1 MTIIA
6 GQILPGSPYVQV
18 EMNKSAAAWAKGD
31 VLSTTSNAWLKA
43 PTTAT
48 ISPFGVAAHAQLSG
62 DAKGSVILH
71 GVVAVT
77 AGAAVGV
84 NKYVQTD
91 TTTAGRVMEWAGTL
105 YNAIVGL
112 YLGHATEMDGNTA
125 ATAAAAGEVIWIRL
139 GLAGGAGVS

>member
-1 MTIIA
+1 
-6 GQILPGSPYVQV
+6 
-18 EMNKSAAAWAKGD
+18 MNKSAAAWAKGD
-31 VLSTTSNAWLKA
+31 VLSTASNAFLKA

-48 ISPFGVAAHAQLSG
+48 VTPFGVAAHAALSG
-62 DAKGSVILH
+62 DGKGSVILD

-84 NKYVQTD
+84 AKYVQTD

-125 ATAAAAGEVIWIRL
+125 ATAAAAGEVIWIKL